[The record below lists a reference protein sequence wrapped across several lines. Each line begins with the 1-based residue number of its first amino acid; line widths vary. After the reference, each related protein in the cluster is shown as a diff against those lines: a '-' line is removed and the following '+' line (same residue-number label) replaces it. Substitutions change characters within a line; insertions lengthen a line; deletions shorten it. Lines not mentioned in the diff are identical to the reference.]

1 MSLILRDAQ
10 YLCWKTFKKIS
21 KNLGSKGGEVGV
33 LSAMMTDLPEKAG
46 NLAAVVKALEASKP
60 DKPNTKE
67 MLATELSD
75 MLYVIFVMAEHY
87 GINLEDSFL
96 QTMNDRILKFVS

>member
-1 MSLILRDAQ
+1 MSLTLRDAQ
-10 YLCWKTFKKIS
+10 YLCWKTFKKI
-21 KNLGSKGGEVGV
+21 KNFGSKEGEVGA
-33 LSAMMTDLPEKAG
+33 LLAMMADLPEKAG
-46 NLAAVVKALEASKP
+46 SLAAVVKALEASEP
-60 DKPNTKE
+60 DKPSIRT

-96 QTMNDRILKFVS
+96 QIMNDRILKFIS